1 MRPLNR
7 KLFRDLNQMK
17 GQMIAVAMVM
27 LCGLAVMIMARSL
40 ILSLETS
47 RDDYYVS
54 HRFADVFSDLTRA
67 PNALRARLAEISGV
81 AVVETRVT
89 GALVLDLPGM
99 AEPAD
104 GLIVSLPEDRPQRLN
119 RLYLRMGRRPEIGSR
134 NQVVASEAFADA
146 HGFRPGDAIEAT
158 IYGSRERLHIVGIA
172 LSPEFVFESRA
183 GEIVPDPR
191 RFGVFW
197 MNERALADALDMR
210 GAFNNVTVDL
220 APGADPRAVMADID
234 RLLAP
239 YGGRQ
244 AYDRDDQH
252 SARLVEDELQGLRI
266 GAIAFPILFL
276 SISAFM
282 TSAALTRLIRL
293 QREQIAQL
301 KAFGYASGEV
311 GLHYFKYALVVVAI
325 ATVAGGVLGFW
336 LGGQMVQIY
345 HRFYRFPELIFH
357 PDWSALLIALA
368 AGAGATIGGV
378 FGAVRQAMN
387 LPPAEGM
394 RPEPPAEFKPSLL
407 ERIGLQRLVPAAFRM
422 ALRNIERKPC
432 QAFFTV
438 LGLTFAAAIP
448 IVPGTFRDGIAYLMD
463 FQWSIAQ
470 RQDVTVHLIEPGSA
484 AALSSLRHLPGVLDV
499 EPFRAVPARIRH
511 GHITRRVAVTGMPRE
526 QRLNRLLDQ
535 QGRPAELPLTGLLLS
550 EELARILQVA
560 PGDRLRVEVQ
570 EGRRPV
576 LETTVAGTI
585 TDFAG
590 VGAYMEINDLRRLM
604 HEGGTIS
611 GAHMTVDRL
620 HWEHFL
626 TEVKKAPRIGA
637 LSITQASRAAFEEMM
652 GEMMDTVQMIY
663 FGFAVI
669 VAFGVVYNGARIALS
684 ERSRDLAT
692 LRVIGFTHRE
702 TAAVLIGEL
711 ALLTL
716 IAIPL
721 GLLLGTE
728 LARLIVNVSGTE
740 TIRLPLVLTTRTYVT
755 AVLIVVLSSGLS
767 FAVVGRRIR
776 NLDLLSVLKARE

>member
-17 GQMIAVAMVM
+17 GQMTAMAMVM

-47 RDDYYVS
+47 RDAYYAG

-67 PNALRARLAEISGV
+67 PNALRARLAEIDGV
-81 AVVETRVT
+81 AVAETRVT
-89 GALVLDLPGM
+89 GELVLDLPGM
-99 AEPAD
+99 AEPA
-104 GLIVSLPEDRPQRLN
+104 GGRVVSLPEDRPQQLN
-119 RLYLRMGRRPEIGSR
+119 RLYLRMGRMPEIGSR
-134 NQVVASEAFADA
+134 NQVVASEGFADA
-146 HGFRPGDAIEAT
+146 HGFRHGDVIDAT

-172 LSPEFVFESRA
+172 LSPEFVFESRP
-183 GEIVPDPR
+183 GEITPDPR

-210 GAFNNVTVDL
+210 GAFNNVVLAL
-220 APGADPRAVMADID
+220 APGADPRDVMAELD
-234 RLLAP
+234 RLLTP
-239 YGGRQ
+239 YGGRK
-244 AYDRDDQH
+244 AYDRDSHH

-282 TSAALTRLIRL
+282 ASAALTRLIRL

-301 KAFGYASGEV
+301 KAFGYASREV
-311 GLHYFKYALVVVAI
+311 GLHYFKYALVVVAV
-325 ATVAGGVLGFW
+325 ATISGGVLGFW

-345 HRFYRFPELIFH
+345 HRFYRFPELVFH
-357 PDWSALLIALA
+357 PDLSALLIAMA
-368 AGAGATIGGV
+368 AGATATIGGV
-378 FGAVRQAMN
+378 FGAVRKAMQ

-394 RPEPPAEFKPSLL
+394 RPEPPSEYKPSVL
-407 ERIGLQRLVPAAFRM
+407 ERIGLQKLVSPAFRM
-422 ALRNIERKPC
+422 ALRNIERKPW

-484 AALSSLRHLPGVLDV
+484 AALSSLQHLPGVLDI
-499 EPFRAVPARIRH
+499 EPFRAVPAQIRH
-511 GHITRRVAVTGMPRE
+511 GHITRRIAVTGMPRE

-576 LETTVAGTI
+576 LETIVSGTI
-585 TDFAG
+585 TDFSG
-590 VGAYMEINDLRRLM
+590 IGAYMEINDLRRLM
-604 HEGGTIS
+604 REGGTLS

-620 HWEHFL
+620 HWERFL
-626 TEVKKAPRIGA
+626 SEVKNSPRIGA

-652 GEMMDTVQMIY
+652 GDMMDTVQLIY

-711 ALLTL
+711 VVLTL

-721 GLLLGTE
+721 GLILGTE
-728 LARLIVNVSGTE
+728 MAKLIIDISGTE
-740 TIRLPLVLTTRTYVT
+740 TVRLPLVLTARTYIT
-755 AVLIVVLSSGLS
+755 AVLIVLLSCALS
-767 FAVVGRRIR
+767 FAIVGRRLR
-776 NLDLLSVLKARE
+776 NLDLLGVLKARE